1 MFIFQ
6 LNLILGKVTFFT
18 YSSQRLCPLV
28 TFSRVT
34 CSEWNA
40 PGLPRAVQ
48 SSHDPGMPLIH
59 GFSID
64 VSGEKA
70 YVEIAQQE
78 LVCLPLSE
86 GVWKS

>member
-1 MFIFQ
+1 
-6 LNLILGKVTFFT
+6 
-18 YSSQRLCPLV
+18 
-28 TFSRVT
+28 
-34 CSEWNA
+34 
-40 PGLPRAVQ
+40 
-48 SSHDPGMPLIH
+48 MPLIH

-70 YVEIAQQE
+70 YVDIAQQE